1 MAAAMSYDSALAP
14 WAQLGMRTRYET
26 LMAPRFV
33 PGSRDFHEVWANNF
47 EVEFKALIAAVSRAG
62 GPDSFLA
69 LDMEFP
75 GFPCQDPQFS
85 THSVHYQALRHNVDQ
100 LWPIQFGVA
109 VVGASGVYHGVWTFN
124 LRFDASVDA
133 HTEESLAFLR
143 KAGLDFDRH
152 RTEGVE
158 ALDLGQRLAN
168 SILVGPHGQGPCW
181 VTFSGSYDW
190 GYLLK
195 LVTKGRPLPGVTS
208 TFDKVLA
215 VYCPKRRELRDMLPK
230 GSLDALG
237 RRHGVKRLGSAHTA
251 GSDALLT
258 LELFMLLGGSKLLP
272 DALGVFDKL
281 DEAQQQDQWA
291 EVASEVSW
299 PSADDWYP
307 SDSDQWYAGNGRTAA
322 YSDSSTDASEVW
334 GAPDSSWASQS
345 QTNNHWFSTSAATS
359 EYSSGYSGYSP
370 TYGSVYS
377 SGGNGFFASL

>member
-1 MAAAMSYDSALAP
+1 
-14 WAQLGMRTRYET
+14 
-26 LMAPRFV
+26 
-33 PGSRDFHEVWANNF
+33 
-47 EVEFKALIAAVSRAG
+47 
-62 GPDSFLA
+62 
-69 LDMEFP
+69 
-75 GFPCQDPQFS
+75 
-85 THSVHYQALRHNVDQ
+85 
-100 LWPIQFGVA
+100 
-109 VVGASGVYHGVWTFN
+109 
-124 LRFDASVDA
+124 
-133 HTEESLAFLR
+133 
-143 KAGLDFDRH
+143 
-152 RTEGVE
+152 
-158 ALDLGQRLAN
+158 
-168 SILVGPHGQGPCW
+168 
-181 VTFSGSYDW
+181 
-190 GYLLK
+190 
-195 LVTKGRPLPGVTS
+195 
-208 TFDKVLA
+208 
-215 VYCPKRRELRDMLPK
+215 MLPK

-345 QTNNHWFSTSAATS
+345 QTNNHWFSTSSATS